1 MKTNWENF
9 ERDVLEGADRVT
21 EAKEKPRSKA
31 KQKQHEPRPDI
42 VAPAFSDDALALQFA
57 DDHADD
63 LRYVAAWSRW
73 LSYDGSRWQFD
84 DTLKA
89 FDLARKIC
97 RATAARCNKPKIATL
112 VTSAKTVAAVER
124 LAKADRRIAATVDQ
138 FDADPWLL
146 NTPGGVVD
154 LRNGKICP
162 HRADDYLSKITNV
175 APDSNCSISL
185 WKDFLQVVTNKD
197 HDLIGYLQRLSGYSL
212 TGITI
217 EHILAFLWGTG
228 ANGKSTF
235 IDAITQCLGDYHR
248 TAPIETFTATYSDRH
263 PTDLAGLRGARLVT
277 AVETEEGR
285 HWAESKI
292 KTLTGGD
299 KISARF
305 MRQDFFE
312 YVPQFKLV
320 IAGNHKPGLRS
331 VDEAIRRRFNLI
343 PFTVTIPPEKRDREL
358 GQKLKAEWPG
368 NHGLNGPANMPVT
381 PRRSAS
387 GWK

>member
-1 MKTNWENF
+1 MMRLPCN
-9 ERDVLEGADRVT
+9 L
-21 EAKEKPRSKA
+21 P
-31 KQKQHEPRPDI
+31 I
-42 VAPAFSDDALALQFA
+42 
-57 DDHADD
+57 DD

-320 IAGNHKPGLRS
+320 IAMLNSLSLNSSRVVECPPKVCRDRAICVRQALRANS
-331 VDEAIRRRFNLI
+331 SRLSRPLCNTGE
-343 PFTVTIPPEKRDREL
+343 IPPGFGTIDAQPLEYT
-358 GQKLKAEWPG
+358 
-368 NHGLNGPANMPVT
+368 PA
-381 PRRSAS
+381 RC
-387 GWK
+387 

>member
-1 MKTNWENF
+1 MKTNWEDF

-21 EAKEKPRSKA
+21 GAKEKPRSKA
-31 KQKQHEPRPDI
+31 KQKQHEPRPDT
-42 VAPAFSDDALALQFA
+42 VAPAFSDDALALRFA

-73 LSYDGSRWQFD
+73 LSYTGAHWQFD
-84 DTLKA
+84 DTLKT
-89 FDLARKIC
+89 FDLVRNVC
-97 RATAARCNKPKIATL
+97 RDTAARCNKSKIATSI
-112 VTSAKTVAAVER
+112 TSAKTVAAVER
-124 LAKADRRIAATVDQ
+124 LAKADRRIAATIDQ
-138 FDADPWLL
+138 WDADPWVL

-154 LRNGKICP
+154 LRSGNIRP

-175 APDSNCSISL
+175 APDSNCPINL

-197 HDLIGYLQRLSGYSL
+197 NDLIGYLQRFSGYSL

-277 AVETEEGR
+277 AVETEKAGTGR
-285 HWAESKI
+285 N
-292 KTLTGGD
+292 
-299 KISARF
+299 
-305 MRQDFFE
+305 
-312 YVPQFKLV
+312 P
-320 IAGNHKPGLRS
+320 
-331 VDEAIRRRFNLI
+331 
-343 PFTVTIPPEKRDREL
+343 
-358 GQKLKAEWPG
+358 KLK
-368 NHGLNGPANMPVT
+368 H
-381 PRRSAS
+381 
-387 GWK
+387 